1 MKKLIAILLVLTL
14 LVCFGTTVFADNE
27 GIAVCSTMVQNIGV
41 KLTFEDGEAKMTANY
56 MGFEGMV
63 EGAHVVFTL
72 QKQGWLWFI
81 WDDVAR
87 WINIEL
93 TGTSAS
99 RTIPYPL
106 DSTGNYKLI
115 VEFTF
120 YNSAGE
126 TEVQTREIEAA
137 YN

>member
-1 MKKLIAILLVLTL
+1 MKKLVAILLVLTL
-14 LVCFGTTVFADNE
+14 SICFGTTVFADND
-27 GIAVCSTMVQNIGV
+27 GIALCSSMVLNMGAELKFENGV
-41 KLTFEDGEAKMTANY
+41 AKMTADY
-56 MGFEGMV
+56 TGIDGMV

-87 WINIEL
+87 WVDIEL
-93 TGTSAS
+93 TGTSAA
-99 RTIPYPL
+99 RTISYPV

-120 YNSAGE
+120 YNSQGQTEQMTRE
-126 TEVQTREIEAA
+126 TEAS
-137 YN
+137 Y